1 MNIAI
6 GAFLITLLFIPAIS
20 FRLALNNHRQLK
32 ELLGALSIT
41 DTIWLFILVPICTHL
56 VLLPI
61 IFSLGVTVK
70 FDLMLNIIYSNRDF
84 HINNKTMGWDV
95 ICFLGYVLF
104 AFAAAFVVSAWI
116 VKNKRLSE
124 KIVAL
129 LGAGNEW
136 YELFDGKY
144 ATMSFDMIL
153 LNVVT
158 ASKESTLIYTGYLE
172 NYYFQTKSTELDYI
186 VLTQVTRRDLRKQA
200 LTEQPW
206 GENGKTSYY
215 SNEPGVAINLPGD
228 VIVIPAK
235 EILNINI
242 TYLQLEVEDEMI
254 EELEG

>member
-1 MNIAI
+1 
-6 GAFLITLLFIPAIS
+6 
-20 FRLALNNHRQLK
+20 
-32 ELLGALSIT
+32 
-41 DTIWLFILVPICTHL
+41 
-56 VLLPI
+56 
-61 IFSLGVTVK
+61 
-70 FDLMLNIIYSNRDF
+70 MLNIIYSNRDF
-84 HINNKTMGWDV
+84 HIDNKTMGWDV

-144 ATMSFDMIL
+144 ATLNFDMIL

-158 ASKESTLIYTGYLE
+158 GSKESTLIYTGYLE

-186 VLTQVTRRDLRKQA
+186 VLTQATRRDLRKQS
-200 LTEQPW
+200 LTEQAL
-206 GENGKTSYY
+206 GESERASFY
-215 SNEPGVAINLPGD
+215 SNEPGVAISLPGD

-242 TYLQLEVEDEMI
+242 TYLQLEVDHEMI